1 MHLKKK
7 YRFSLVCNVL
17 LEFPLIFRQE
27 NFIRDRVLMLIQSR
41 VVNQFPMISLE
52 RLSPKTPS

>member
-41 VVNQFPMISLE
+41 VVNQFPMISLD